1 MRLRPLR
8 PEDSVVAQWTE
19 GELQVAL
26 LAIQGRTAFRMIVAW
41 APLEWLARTGGA
53 QEALTDLDDWAS
65 IDAGRPHASLVKSGS
80 EREKTRRA
88 NIASFIP

>member
-1 MRLRPLR
+1 M
-8 PEDSVVAQWTE
+8 VAQWTD

-26 LAIQGRTAFRMIVAW
+26 LAIQGRTAYRMIVSW
-41 APLEWLARTGGA
+41 APLEWLARTAGA
-53 QEALTDLDDWAS
+53 KEALTDLDDWAS
-65 IDAGRPHASLVKSGS
+65 IDAGRPHVSLVTSGS